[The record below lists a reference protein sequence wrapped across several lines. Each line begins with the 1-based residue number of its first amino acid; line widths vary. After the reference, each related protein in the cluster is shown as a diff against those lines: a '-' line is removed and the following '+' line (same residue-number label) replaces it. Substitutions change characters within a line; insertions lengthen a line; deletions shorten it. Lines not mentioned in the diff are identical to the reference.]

1 MIVIRDETAMIVI
14 RDETA
19 SDYEAVH
26 RVNQVAFSRPEE
38 ANLVESLRD
47 AGSVL
52 ISLVAVIDQDV
63 IGHILFSPVTVKG
76 AHSDFQAIALG
87 PMAVLP
93 EHQRTGI
100 GSQLVRDG
108 LAHCSRA
115 GKNIVFV
122 VGHPRFYPRFGFVPA
137 RQLGFECEYSVPDD
151 VFMVAELRRGA
162 LGGRSGMVRYHPA
175 FNQV

>member
-1 MIVIRDETAMIVI
+1 MIVIRDET
-14 RDETA
+14 D

-26 RVNQVAFSRPEE
+26 RVNELAFDRPEE

-47 AGSVL
+47 AVPDL
-52 ISLVAVIDQDV
+52 ISLVAVSDHDV

-76 AHSDFQAIALG
+76 ADSDFQAIALG

-100 GSQLVRDG
+100 GSQLVRNG
-108 LAHCSRA
+108 LDRCVRA
-115 GKNIVFV
+115 GENIVFV

-137 RQLGFECEYSVPDD
+137 RPLGFECEYAVPDD
-151 VFMVAELRRGA
+151 VFMVTELEEGA
-162 LGGRSGMVRYHPA
+162 LAGLSGMVRYHPA
-175 FNQV
+175 FNMV